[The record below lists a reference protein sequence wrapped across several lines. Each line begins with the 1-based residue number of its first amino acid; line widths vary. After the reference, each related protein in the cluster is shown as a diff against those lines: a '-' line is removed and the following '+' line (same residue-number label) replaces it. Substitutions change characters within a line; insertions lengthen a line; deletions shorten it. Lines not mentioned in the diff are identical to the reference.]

1 MITCLSVMR
10 IDIHDIMYYTILVA
24 RQKATKKREG
34 RRWCTRVCKT
44 PCADGIPHALFK
56 RVTGLFHVLGLIHPF
71 PSLSCSPRG
80 GQARTFSVRSS
91 MAVTMYLLRLSPTAS
106 ATAWISALRPF
117 GTRILISSKVCKYLL
132 LPSKCAFVANGYTPH
147 MNSITYTWIHAYVKR
162 TNSWVHDCL

>member
-1 MITCLSVMR
+1 MFNLKYNFAHRCGLKTVQCTNRQYGLKSVQ
-10 IDIHDIMYYTILVA
+10 YTRSKA
-24 RQKATKKREG
+24 ENNQKRRGVDDVREFTKL
-34 RRWCTRVCKT
+34 
-44 PCADGIPHALFK
+44 PCADGIPHTLFK

-71 PSLSCSPRG
+71 SSLSCSPRG
-80 GQARTFSVRSS
+80 GQARTLSVRSS

-147 MNSITYTWIHAYVKR
+147 MNSITYT
-162 TNSWVHDCL
+162 